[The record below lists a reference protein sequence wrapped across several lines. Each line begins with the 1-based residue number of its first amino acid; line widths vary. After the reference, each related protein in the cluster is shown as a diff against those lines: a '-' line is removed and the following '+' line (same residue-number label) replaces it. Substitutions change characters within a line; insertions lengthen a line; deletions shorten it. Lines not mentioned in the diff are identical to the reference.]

1 MAGTSET
8 KRKQIMTGAEKLLG
22 ARRFHEITMDDVAR
36 MAGVGKGTI
45 YRYFR
50 DKDALFAQVATSGY
64 DELHDLIRGLDPGR
78 SVRDR
83 LEQACKLIGDF
94 FGARRQLFRMMQ
106 TEEARLAA
114 GTKRIRKRMFQ
125 QRYKIINALAE
136 VIAQGVAAGELRR
149 DIEAQV
155 LAAVLLGMLR
165 TRARDLQDMPEQMR
179 SHEVILKLFFSGA
192 VAENGRNT

>member
-50 DKDALFAQVATSGY
+50 DKDALFAQVATSGC

-114 GTKRIRKRMFQ
+114 GTKRIRKRQTQFP
-125 QRYKIINALAE
+125 RRGRRHHGTRRSGILRGAE
-136 VIAQGVAAGELRR
+136 GGGVEGVEC
-149 DIEAQV
+149 
-155 LAAVLLGMLR
+155 
-165 TRARDLQDMPEQMR
+165 
-179 SHEVILKLFFSGA
+179 
-192 VAENGRNT
+192 VA